1 MFVLGKCFQH
11 SSLLCAFKRYEE
23 NEMLFVNASPTGVYK
38 AAPIRHLTDVC
49 SKMLL
54 QCDY

>member
-1 MFVLGKCFQH
+1 MFVLGKCFQD